1 MLQMVVLVRFVL
13 CDSHVIYC
21 HKPSWLFF
29 YLLFSKTLIMDALL
43 ISLIVFYVIL
53 AIFAICAVAAFSLH
67 QEGSPG
73 LEQDIE
79 LQEHP
84 VI

>member
-1 MLQMVVLVRFVL
+1 MITVTNLR
-13 CDSHVIYC
+13 DSFT
-21 HKPSWLFF
+21 S
-29 YLLFSKTLIMDALL
+29 SKKNIIMDALL

-79 LQEHP
+79 LQERP